1 MLIIRQE
8 KINLFHRHIE
18 RSIAKI
24 ESILPQNEN
33 TFDEID
39 LMALTIVKN
48 QFSNLKV
55 KKKLR

>member
-1 MLIIRQE
+1 MQIIRQE

-33 TFDEID
+33 TSDEID

-55 KKKLR
+55 KKNF